1 LNLRDVK
8 IGARLGLGFG
18 AILLAA
24 SAMLVGTVV
33 STGASRSA
41 LLQTLQNAAGQE
53 DLAVAMRQQLLA
65 SAVSVRSMGLQTT
78 MDGVQRDEAEAK
90 KQRAGY
96 LATRAKLE
104 ATGLDTAERAMFTR
118 LAGIDRQMD
127 AHFKEAVDLAAQFN
141 TEQAGAVI
149 LTKIDP
155 LLQQASQELAQFIA
169 LQKAHTVAATE
180 QANSR
185 HTTTVG
191 VIAGAGALVLA
202 LAALV
207 AWRLTS
213 SITGPLRTAVDAATR
228 VAGGDLASD
237 IPLSGRDEAAQLLGA
252 LREMRGSLA
261 RMVGEV
267 RVGAEAIDGAS
278 NEIAMGNADL
288 SSRTESQASALQQTA
303 SSVEHLTVTV
313 QRNAESASH
322 ALQLSRAAAD
332 QAERGHTVVDQVI
345 STMGAINE
353 HSRKIGDITSVINS
367 IAFQT
372 NILALNAAVEAARAG
387 EQGRGFAVV
396 ASEVRTLSQ
405 RTTQAAKEIEGLIRA
420 AAERTESGSLL
431 VNQAGGT
438 MAEVRQSVRQ
448 VADLVHEISEASR
461 EQTGGIREVNQAIT
475 DIDRATQQNAALVE
489 QAAAAAESMRDQTR
503 RLNTLVSAFSV

>member
-8 IGARLGLGFG
+8 IGTRLGLGFG
-18 AILLAA
+18 ALLLAA
-24 SAMLVGTVV
+24 GGMLAGALVA
-33 STGASRSA
+33 SGASRSA
-41 LLQTLQNAAGQE
+41 LLTTLQTTASQN
-53 DLAVAMRQQLLA
+53 DLAASMRQQLLA

-96 LATRAKLE
+96 LAALAKLE
-104 ATGLDTAERAMFTR
+104 STGLDPGERETFTR
-118 LAGIDRQMD
+118 LAAIDRQMD
-127 AHFKEAVDLAAQFN
+127 QHFKEAVDLAAQFN

-149 LTKIDP
+149 LGKIDP
-155 LLQQASQELAQFIA
+155 LLHQADDALAKFIA
-169 LQKAHTVAATE
+169 LQVSHTAEATA
-180 QANSR
+180 QANAS
-185 HTTTVG
+185 HATTVQ
-191 VIAGAGALVLA
+191 VIAAAGALVLA

-207 AWRLTS
+207 AWRLTA
-213 SITGPLRTAVDAATR
+213 SITGPLHAAVDAATR
-228 VAGGDLASD
+228 VAAGDLASD
-237 IPLSGRDEAAQLLGA
+237 IAVSGRDEAAQLLAA

-278 NEIAMGNADL
+278 GEIAQGNADL
-288 SSRTESQASALQQTA
+288 SARTESQASALQQTA
-303 SSVEHLTVTV
+303 TSVGHLTDTV
-313 QRNAESASH
+313 QRNADSAAH
-322 ALQLSRAAAD
+322 ALQLSRTAAD
-332 QAERGHTVVDQVI
+332 QADRGHAVVGEVI
-345 STMGAINE
+345 GTMGTINE
-353 HSRKIGDITSVINS
+353 HSRKISDITAVINS

-420 AAERTESGSLL
+420 AAERTAAGSAL
-431 VNQAGGT
+431 VNQAGDT
-438 MAEVRQSVRQ
+438 MAAMRQSVRQ

-461 EQTGGIREVNQAIT
+461 EQTGGIQEVNLAIA
-475 DIDRATQQNAALVE
+475 DIDRSTQQNAALVE